1 MFVNVV
7 IISFIAL
14 FAVFYELTTNC
25 LSVPLFEALINNAA
39 KDILSYV
46 SWQALHIFLMEISI
60 YGIDRYYGLC
70 IFNILRKHRFT
81 L

>member
-46 SWQALHIFLMEISI
+46 SWQALHIEAQDLT
-60 YGIDRYYGLC
+60 GIQ
-70 IFNILRKHRFT
+70 KKAKVPES
-81 L
+81 